1 MIVLSVSFPCFLMFQ
16 SAKIVNLYF
25 IAQKMIIFA
34 LEKRNQYEK
43 DPNMDAE
50 RHPLHL
56 LLWSVAQF
64 L

>member
-1 MIVLSVSFPCFLMFQ
+1 MFQ

-25 IAQKMIIFA
+25 IAQKMIIIA

-43 DPNMDAE
+43 DQNMDAE